1 MKNYVAI
8 GMTALIS
15 ALLATANPA
24 LAKTDKKYISLCTKE
39 VRENMKNPYTFRVR
53 ASAVI
58 KRMSMTHLPVSGSTT
73 LLFS

>member
-53 ASAVI
+53 ASAV
-58 KRMSMTHLPVSGSTT
+58 KKKCQ
-73 LLFS
+73 